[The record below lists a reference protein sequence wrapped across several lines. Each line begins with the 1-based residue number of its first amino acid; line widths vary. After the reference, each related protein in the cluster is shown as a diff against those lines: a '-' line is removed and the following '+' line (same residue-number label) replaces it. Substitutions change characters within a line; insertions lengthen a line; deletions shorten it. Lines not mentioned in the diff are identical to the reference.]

1 MGIINIEVKDPFGN
15 LLGRTEV
22 TNDGW
27 VKNGAV
33 LDGTAGVDLKGTA
46 GLDLNGAAGVDLK
59 GTARIDVSNSKDRP
73 FSVEINGAAKPLPVR
88 LDATALIGGMGA

>member
-1 MGIINIEVKDPFGN
+1 MGVITIEVKDPFGN

-22 TNDGW
+22 TDDGW
-27 VKNGAV
+27 VKIGAV

-46 GLDLNGAAGVDLK
+46 GVDLKGTAGVDLK
-59 GTARIDVSNSKDRP
+59 GTAGVDVSNAKDQP

-88 LDATALIGGMGA
+88 LDATALID